1 MSASTQDPR
10 ALAERLVEFGKRKG
24 ASDVE
29 VSIEETKE
37 FQTGVRE
44 QSVESLQQSDSRTL
58 SLRVFVDGR
67 TASASSTDLAP
78 ETVEGLLERAVV
90 RARLSEQDPFSG
102 LPEKES
108 LAFDEAALKMYDPEI
123 SAFPAHKKV
132 EAALKAEAAGL
143 RDPRMKKSLGAS
155 FGSAEQTFHVANSR
169 GVSASYRQSGVWS
182 GCYYQ
187 AGEGDNLFQD
197 GWTDGS
203 VTVSGLMAPEA
214 IATKAVGRVARLIG
228 ARKVETQEVPVVL
241 EPTMTAWLLRFLSE
255 CVSGFSVARKR
266 SFLAGKLG
274 EAIASPALSV
284 VDDGLIPAG
293 PGTRPFDAE
302 GVPTRRTPIL
312 AGGVLQNYLLDT
324 YHARKLGLKSNGHAG
339 GTTNFLLEAGSAS
352 REEILQSVEKGLL
365 LTGTL
370 GQGTVAT
377 TGDISV
383 GAFGLWIEK
392 GETAFPVA
400 EITLSGNLGEILKGV
415 EKVGGDLELRRSVA
429 GPTLKIASMTVGGK
443 GAKA

>member
-1 MSASTQDPR
+1 MSANTQDPR
-10 ALAERLVEFGKRKG
+10 ALAEGLVEFGKRKG

-29 VSIEETKE
+29 VSVEETKE
-37 FQTGVRE
+37 FRVSVRD

-58 SLRVFVDGR
+58 SLRVFVEGR
-67 TASASSTDLAP
+67 TASASSTDLAQ
-78 ETVEGLLERAVV
+78 ETVEGLLERAVG
-90 RARLSEQDPFSG
+90 RARLSEPDPYAG
-102 LPEKES
+102 LPEKEDLS
-108 LAFDEAALKMYDPEI
+108 FDESALKMYDPET
-123 SAFPAHKKV
+123 SALPAHKKV
-132 EAALKAEAAGL
+132 EAALKTEAAGL
-143 RDPRMKKSLGAS
+143 KDPRMKKSLGANY
-155 FGSAEQTFHVANSR
+155 GSAEQTFHLANSR
-169 GVSASYRQSGVWS
+169 GVSASYRQSGVWA
-182 GCYYQ
+182 GCYFQ
-187 AGEGDNLFQD
+187 AGEGDNLIQD

-214 IATKAVGRVARLIG
+214 IAAKAVGRVARLVG

-255 CVSGFSVARKR
+255 CVSGFAVARKR

-274 EAIASPALSV
+274 EPVCAPNLSV
-284 VDDGLIPAG
+284 VDDGLIPGG

-324 YHARKLGLKSNGHAG
+324 YHAKKLGLRSNGHAG
-339 GTTNFLLEAGSAS
+339 GTTNLILEAGPSS
-352 REEILQSVEKGLL
+352 PEEILKSVEKGLL

-392 GETAFPVA
+392 GEIAYPVA
-400 EITLSGNLGEILKGV
+400 EVTLSGNLGEILKSV
-415 EKVGGDLELRRSVA
+415 ERVGSDLELRRAVA
-429 GPTLKIASMTVGGK
+429 GPTVKIASLTVGGK
-443 GAKA
+443 ASKA